1 MNIRPVKRVI
11 SALETSDGAG
21 VRLRR
26 SLGQSQWAHLDPFL
40 LLDEF
45 NSDDPDDYIGGFPSH
60 PHRGFETVTYML
72 AGRMLHE
79 DHMGNRGE
87 LEPGAV
93 QWMTAAGGIIHSEMP
108 QQQDGLLRG
117 FQLWVNLPGSLK
129 MAPASYRDIKP
140 DDVPQVR
147 LSGGGMAK
155 IIAGHFEAQNQQTV
169 GAVTGN
175 ATAVDYFDLE
185 LVPGEVLECAVAPD
199 RNAFFYV
206 YDGQAHS
213 GEPGQLTGVD
223 RWQAALLGA
232 GDHWRVEAGG
242 QGAGI
247 LFLSAI
253 PTGEPVAQ
261 QGPFVMNTREE
272 VEQAMRDYR
281 DGTLTGHAG

>member
-1 MNIRPVKRVI
+1 MNIRPTERVI
-11 SALETSDGAG
+11 SAMETSDGAG

-26 SLGQSQWAHLDPFL
+26 SLGQSQWARLDPFL

-129 MAPASYRDIKP
+129 MAPACYRDIKP
-140 DDVPQVR
+140 EDIPQVR
-147 LSGGGMAK
+147 LSGGGSAK
-155 IIAGHFEAQNQQTV
+155 IIAGHFESEDKQTV
-169 GAVTGN
+169 GAVASN
-175 ATAVDYFDLE
+175 ATDVDYFDLN
-185 LVPGEVLECAVAPD
+185 LIPGEVFECAVASD

-206 YDGQAHS
+206 YDGQVRS
-213 GEPGQLTGVD
+213 GEPDQATSVD

-232 GDHWRVEAGG
+232 GDYWRVEAGD

-253 PTGEPVAQ
+253 PTDEPVAQ

-281 DGTLTGHAG
+281 DGTLTADGG

>member
-1 MNIRPVKRVI
+1 MNIRPTERVI
-11 SALETSDGAG
+11 SAMETSDGAG

-26 SLGQSQWAHLDPFL
+26 SLGQSQWARLDPFL

-108 QQQDGLLRG
+108 QQQDGLLHG

-129 MAPASYRDIKP
+129 MAPACYRDIKP
-140 DDVPQVR
+140 EDIPQVR
-147 LSGGGMAK
+147 LSGGGSAK
-155 IIAGHFEAQNQQTV
+155 IIAGHFGSEDKQTV
-169 GAVTGN
+169 GAVASN
-175 ATAVDYFDLE
+175 ATNVDYFDLN
-185 LVPGEVLECAVAPD
+185 LIPGEVFECAVASD

-206 YDGQAHS
+206 YDGQVRS
-213 GEPGQLTGVD
+213 GEPDQATSVD

-232 GDHWRVEAGG
+232 GDYWRVEAGD

-253 PTGEPVAQ
+253 PTDEPVAQ

-281 DGTLTGHAG
+281 DGTLTADGG

>member
-1 MNIRPVKRVI
+1 MHIRPVKRII
-11 SALETSDGAG
+11 SAMETSDGAG

-26 SLGQSQWAHLDPFL
+26 SLGQSPWARLDPFL

-140 DDVPQVR
+140 EEIPQVR
-147 LSGGGMAK
+147 LPGGGLAK
-155 IIAGHFEAQNQQTV
+155 IIAGHFKAENKQTV
-169 GAVTGN
+169 GAVVGN
-175 ATAVDYFDLE
+175 ATDVDYFHLK
-185 LVPGEVLECAVAPD
+185 LISGEVFECAVAPD

-206 YDGQAHS
+206 YDGHVDS
-213 GEPGQLTGVD
+213 GEPGQVSSVD

-232 GDHWRVEAGG
+232 GDHWRVEAGD

-247 LFLSAI
+247 LFFSAI
-253 PTGEPVAQ
+253 PTGEPVVQ
-261 QGPFVMNTREE
+261 QGPFVMNTLEE

-281 DGTLTGHAG
+281 DGTLTAHGS

>member
-1 MNIRPVKRVI
+1 MNIRPAERVI
-11 SALETSDGAG
+11 SAIETSDGAG

-26 SLGQSQWAHLDPFL
+26 SLGQSQWARLDPFL

-117 FQLWVNLPGSLK
+117 FQLWVNLPSSMK
-129 MAPASYRDIKP
+129 MAPASYRDIRP
-140 DDVPQVR
+140 EEIPQVR
-147 LSGGGMAK
+147 LSGGGTAK
-155 IIAGHFEAQNQQTV
+155 IIAGYFESEGKQTV
-169 GAVTGN
+169 GAVAGN
-175 ATAVDYFDLE
+175 ATNVEFFDLN
-185 LVPGEVLECAVAPD
+185 LVSGEIFEYSVASD

-206 YDGQAHS
+206 YDGQVRS
-213 GEPGQLTGVD
+213 GEPGQATIVD
-223 RWQAALLGA
+223 RWQAALLGD
-232 GDHWRVEAGG
+232 GDHWRIEAGD

-253 PTGEPVAQ
+253 PTGEPVVQ

-281 DGTLTGHAG
+281 DGTLTASGN